1 MINNIW
7 IIMPVYNEEI
17 SLGHVVKSWYPIL
30 EKNCN
35 VFTLCILNDG
45 SKDNTLQIANQ
56 LAAKHSHV
64 KVIDKSNTGHGQT
77 CAYGYQLAL
86 DNGAEWVFQMD
97 SDGQCDPQFFHLF
110 AEQATKHNGIYGY
123 RAKREDGF
131 QRYLVSRIVSYFAL
145 AATGVWVRDAN
156 VPYRLMHKTSLEN
169 IIQKIPKDF
178 HLSNILVSVLQ
189 QKNNKIHW
197 IDIVFKDR
205 FGGTPSVKPYSFAKH
220 GFKLFNQLR
229 KTSI

>member
-17 SLGHVVKSWYPIL
+17 SLGHVVANWYPVL
-30 EKNCN
+30 EKTCKS
-35 VFTLCILNDG
+35 FTLCILNDG
-45 SKDNTLQIANQ
+45 SKDNTLKIANE
-56 LAAKHSHV
+56 LAAKYPSI
-64 KVIDKSNTGHGQT
+64 KVVDKPNTGHGQT
-77 CAYGYQLAL
+77 CAFGYQLAL
-86 DNGAEWVFQMD
+86 DNGADWVFQMD
-97 SDGQCDPQFFHLF
+97 SDGQCDPQYFHKFVESSPNHKVL
-110 AEQATKHNGIYGY
+110 YGF

-131 QRYLVSRIVSYFAL
+131 QRYIVSRIVSYFTL

-156 VPYRLMHKTSLEN
+156 VPYRLMHKSSLEN
-169 IIQKIPKDF
+169 IIKKIPTDF

-197 IDIVFKDR
+197 IDITFLDR

-220 GFKLFNQLR
+220 GFKLFKQLR